1 VEQFRPPELPN
12 NDVVLWGWETTPTLF
27 LPINKEQQW
36 YLRNKSHK
44 FLLMNQEPVVVMSKD
59 SDFVSARVKGT
70 WKMFWGTQ
78 SFDFV
83 DGKRYNLPKELF
95 AYLRANGNIYDT
107 L

>member
-1 VEQFRPPELPN
+1 MVSKKQVPQVFVDESTDEDN
-12 NDVVLWGWETTPTLF
+12 EDSAIIE
-27 LPINKEQQW
+27 
-36 YLRNKSHK
+36 
-44 FLLMNQEPVVVMSKD
+44 EPVVVMSKD